1 MKWAM
6 LYIQGSEFR
15 KILDD
20 TQSKLNA
27 RINEVLRFGVNLYQ
41 TLSRLNFMNAKA
53 LALSQSL
60 EEANVFDFQF
70 INNGGVILITK
81 TYLELT
87 NITTGQEFKREVEE
101 CLIFPLGK
109 RVVSLHLSEGLP
121 KGQYSMLGI
130 LDYGNPNS
138 LEAIEQ
144 IVEIKQAHQR
154 AMLS

>member
-15 KILDD
+15 KKLDD

-81 TYLELT
+81 TY
-87 NITTGQEFKREVEE
+87 
-101 CLIFPLGK
+101 
-109 RVVSLHLSEGLP
+109 
-121 KGQYSMLGI
+121 
-130 LDYGNPNS
+130 
-138 LEAIEQ
+138 
-144 IVEIKQAHQR
+144 
-154 AMLS
+154 